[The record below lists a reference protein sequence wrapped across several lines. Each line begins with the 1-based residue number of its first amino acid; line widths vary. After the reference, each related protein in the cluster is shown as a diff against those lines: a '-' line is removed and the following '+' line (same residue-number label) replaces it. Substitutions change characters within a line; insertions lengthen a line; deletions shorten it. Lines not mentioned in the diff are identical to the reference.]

1 MSLPRHHLS
10 SDTFAAL
17 AAGGGGAA
25 AARQLAAAQHSKHV
39 LLVWGVMDASRAAG
53 HPQAGHACRGYEL
66 LAEIQRRAPDAV
78 EAVLRH
84 PAVGGWAERTLR
96 ALDASGPASARTGPD
111 RPARDH
117 LFRGGG
123 GPGRLGSG
131 DSRTGNEPARL
142 ALGATVPR
150 GEPAQLAA
158 LAAAAAIRAG
168 YPCAIAVPV
177 RRGAIT
183 LPSVGQAV
191 LPSGWAPEGMAN
203 VRCTPD
209 GTRVIAGR
217 HLIKIPP
224 DTCDDGPGWRGL
236 RVIRASAGQL
246 TLRVVIDD
254 LDPYRLPAAAALGG
268 RLDAAEAARW
278 QAVLESAWILL
289 AGQPTATAA
298 EIQAAIRVLTPLRPP
313 AQGQLSASSREVF
326 GCVALSPPADGR
338 SLAVTLVHEVQHAKL
353 AAILDLVPLDPA
365 R

>member
-150 GEPAQLAA
+150 GSRRSWPPWRRRPPSGPGTPAPSRCRC
-158 LAAAAAIRAG
+158 AAARSRCRPWDRRCSRQDG
-168 YPCAIAVPV
+168 P
-177 RRGAIT
+177 RRGWPTCGARPT
-183 LPSVGQAV
+183 
-191 LPSGWAPEGMAN
+191 
-203 VRCTPD
+203 
-209 GTRVIAGR
+209 GR
-217 HLIKIPP
+217 
-224 DTCDDGPGWRGL
+224 G
-236 RVIRASAGQL
+236 
-246 TLRVVIDD
+246 
-254 LDPYRLPAAAALGG
+254 
-268 RLDAAEAARW
+268 
-278 QAVLESAWILL
+278 
-289 AGQPTATAA
+289 
-298 EIQAAIRVLTPLRPP
+298 
-313 AQGQLSASSREVF
+313 
-326 GCVALSPPADGR
+326 
-338 SLAVTLVHEVQHAKL
+338 
-353 AAILDLVPLDPA
+353 
-365 R
+365 